1 MNCNN
6 SFDNKNS
13 NYDKCMALALFG
25 ILILAPLVSFPL
37 LNYREANALNR
48 YLMHQK

>member
-13 NYDKCMALALFG
+13 NYGKCMALALFG
-25 ILILAPLVSFPL
+25 ILVLSAGLFSSIEL
-37 LNYREANALNR
+37 
-48 YLMHQK
+48 